1 MTSALRHLSIKIQ
14 ILALVAIPIIAL
26 IYFLFIQFSY
36 TLDSISQAQNLQKQ
50 IHISEQL
57 SRLVHEMQKERGMSA
72 GFLASRA
79 ETTHR

>member
-57 SRLVHEMQKERGMSA
+57 SRLVHEMQKRTRYECWI
-72 GFLASRA
+72 SRK
-79 ETTHR
+79 